1 MLTLIP
7 DTYKYEEV
15 TRADLVI
22 ASVAW
27 GFTLGI
33 GWLTTWTAVQQTAS
47 AYRRR
52 KFTMLRNAYIWMI
65 WGEIL
70 VCLGFGVICFMY
82 LLGVIP
88 PSFAFYFC
96 ILTLWALQVQFLLQI
111 IVNRCALLIHDQKF
125 VWKVKYGVAALITAI
140 NISVYCIWIPA
151 RLQISQSYI
160 HLNEI
165 WDRCEKVIYLLVDA
179 ALNFLFIRIVKK
191 NLVGLGLAKYDNLV
205 KFNMFIICFSLG
217 MDALIICM
225 MSLKNTFVYMQ
236 IHPLAYIV
244 KLNIE
249 MSMATLIGK
258 IARSSGANSG
268 GSDYVK
274 SRSRGTRGGETTLA
288 DGRTHDAEAGRS
300 KAWPTVTTTVEMHT
314 MDAKPSNPK
323 DQLGFHHNDTDTLL
337 NTSAAYSV
345 QIEGAYSK
353 TGEASTT
360 NGGGSL
366 SSRDSDA
373 IEPVR

>member
-7 DTYKYEEV
+7 DTYVYEEV
-15 TRADLVI
+15 TRVDIII
-22 ASVAW
+22 ASIAW

-52 KFTMLRNAYIWMI
+52 KFTMLRNPYIWMI
-65 WGEIL
+65 WGEIS

-82 LLGVIP
+82 LLGVIAP
-88 PSFAFYFC
+88 
-96 ILTLWALQVQFLLQI
+96 
-111 IVNRCALLIHDQKF
+111 RCALLIHDQKF

-160 HLNEI
+160 HINEI

-179 ALNFLFIRIVKK
+179 ALNILFIRIVKR
-191 NLVGLGLAKYDNLV
+191 NLVDLGLAKYDNLV
-205 KFNMFIICFSLG
+205 KFNMFIICFSLA
-217 MDALIICM
+217 MDVLIVAM

-249 MSMATLIGK
+249 MSMASLIGK
-258 IARSSGANSG
+258 IARSSGGNSG

-274 SRSRGTRGGETTLA
+274 SRSRGTRVGDTTLA
-288 DGRTHDAEAGRS
+288 EGRTQDPETGRS

-314 MDAKPSNPK
+314 MDAKASNPK
-323 DQLGFHHNDTDTLL
+323 EQLGFHHNDTDTLL

-366 SSRDSDA
+366 SSRDSDG